1 MGYSTM
7 LMGKGFDQPRNS
19 VKQIIE
25 FLIENPFQTES
36 EIQENVF
43 DYFRNAPRQLESNK
57 KYADLLRRGLAK
69 GYYKRFLWKR
79 KSDSRNL
86 YRYYVPTSVK
96 ENFLKNN

>member
-7 LMGKGFDQPRNS
+7 LLGKGFDQPRNS
-19 VKQIIE
+19 VKQIVE
-25 FLIENPFQTES
+25 HLIKFPFQTES
-36 EIQENVF
+36 EIQEDLF
-43 DYFRNAPRQLESNK
+43 GYYRNETWESNK
-57 KYADLLRRGLAK
+57 KYADLLRRGLQK
-69 GYYKRFLWKR
+69 GLYKRILWKR